1 MKQKERSQKCGT
13 EVPANHRERAGER
26 NEEETRFLVYAG
38 FSYGSLGTVPTDPR
52 GWEYLGSYNLKL
64 LSNDRLGTRIVPRLP
79 IFERN
84 EGILQRE

>member
-1 MKQKERSQKCGT
+1 MKQKERNQKCGT
-13 EVPANHRERAGER
+13 KVSANQREREREKEMKRKPGSWCILVFHMEPWEPCLQTQEAG
-26 NEEETRFLVYAG
+26 N
-38 FSYGSLGTVPTDPR
+38 
-52 GWEYLGSYNLKL
+52 SYNLKL